1 MAMALAE
8 KVLEVIPLLMDYIRS
23 EMRSDRHPDLSLPQ
37 FRTLLFC
44 RRQPGAS
51 LSALASHQGISLAS
65 ASRMVDSLV
74 KRHLLVRKIGQDDRR
89 QLELYLSQ
97 RGLNLLSGAEK
108 DTVSDLREKIK
119 KLPDSEARKIE
130 ESLSRLLQIFN
141 LSENVATSKNRDLK
155 KHF

>member
-23 EMRSDRHPDLSLPQ
+23 EMRSDRYPDLSLPQ

>member
-23 EMRSDRHPDLSLPQ
+23 EMRSHRHPDLSLPQ

>member
-1 MAMALAE
+1 MALAE